1 MNDLWVLLWWCDD
14 DLVTQNNCS
23 LPADMNTRNTKIS
36 TYLRCA
42 ICAAVALGG
51 PPICDPTE
59 KTSSSD
65 IPPSFVS
72 CWSATRFA
80 IFAEV
85 RCGQKVKMPLDR
97 FFNPQ
102 ISSLSDYGVLDAF
115 SSATARLRVAV
126 LKSVRERPHPV
137 GALCHRDFSVVL
149 AAFTISRSFLCD
161 TRFRIQGAS

>member
-1 MNDLWVLLWWCDD
+1 MNDLWVLLWCCDD

-23 LPADMNTRNTKIS
+23 LPSDINTRNIKIS
-36 TYLRCA
+36 TYLRWA

-59 KTSSSD
+59 KTSSSG

-85 RCGQKVKMPLDR
+85 GRGQKVKMPLDQIFQAPNIKSEQLWYSQR
-97 FFNPQ
+97 F
-102 ISSLSDYGVLDAF
+102 
-115 SSATARLRVAV
+115 
-126 LKSVRERPHPV
+126 LKRDSKTKKSRGAEECERKAASGR
-137 GALCHRDFSVVL
+137 GALS
-149 AAFTISRSFLCD
+149 SRLLRCSCSIHHLQNFLV
-161 TRFRIQGAS
+161 